1 MTRLGQDEY
10 NLSYLVKSLGD
21 FDPVYI
27 IGDSNDAP
35 VQSTVFVL
43 NITKSLL
50 MLKSK
55 VDFSLIS
62 LLAHISASLFI
73 RQIILQGYKIPSI
86 YTPASAQFPNNRS
99 AIQNSDFVDQAI
111 FDLLVDGSVFEC
123 ELRPNHREPL
133 SVFIQSTGK
142 KRLLLDLQY
151 PNYYVKKVQGEF

>member
-1 MTRLGQDEY
+1 M
-10 NLSYLVKSLGD
+10 
-21 FDPVYI
+21 
-27 IGDSNDAP
+27 
-35 VQSTVFVL
+35 FVL

-55 VDFSLIS
+55 VDFGLIS

-123 ELRPNHREPL
+123 
-133 SVFIQSTGK
+133 
-142 KRLLLDLQY
+142 
-151 PNYYVKKVQGEF
+151 

>member
-21 FDPVYI
+21 FDPVDI

-35 VQSTVFVL
+35 VQSIVFVL

-62 LLAHISASLFI
+62 LLVHISASLFI
-73 RQIILQGYKIPSI
+73 RQIILQGYK
-86 YTPASAQFPNNRS
+86 FPLFILQLQLS
-99 AIQNSDFVDQAI
+99 FLTI
-111 FDLLVDGSVFEC
+111 DLLFRIV
-123 ELRPNHREPL
+123 
-133 SVFIQSTGK
+133 I
-142 KRLLLDLQY
+142 LLIKLFLIFWLT
-151 PNYYVKKVQGEF
+151 VQCSSANCAPTIVNPCLFSSSILVRRGCC

>member
-21 FDPVYI
+21 FDPVDI

-35 VQSTVFVL
+35 VQSIVFVL

-55 VDFSLIS
+55 VDFSS

-73 RQIILQGYKIPSI
+73 RQIILEGYKIPFI
-86 YTPASAQFPNNRS
+86 YTPAPAQFPNNRS
-99 AIQNSDFVDQAI
+99 VIQNSDFVDQAI
-111 FDLLVDGSVFEC
+111 FDLLVDGTVFEC
-123 ELRPNHREPL
+123 ELCPNHREPL